1 MAEAMT
7 HERPD
12 GPHGRGAAREPAV
25 WADGDLEAAL
35 RAVVAEQLRADVPEA
50 EIGGTLQPVLRLA
63 RARGVPAARVV
74 IAAKHAWA
82 ALPEVRR
89 LGDPARQARLLERL
103 VAMCVE
109 RYYAD

>member
-1 MAEAMT
+1 
-7 HERPD
+7 
-12 GPHGRGAAREPAV
+12 
-25 WADGDLEAAL
+25 
-35 RAVVAEQLRADVPEA
+35 
-50 EIGGTLQPVLRLA
+50 
-63 RARGVPAARVV
+63 VPAARVV